1 MRPRRIYKEGNR
13 FFYIINGKRRYIK
26 IKEDVTEKQIVRA
39 NLKRIEKP
47 DQAKRV
53 KPRTERKQ
61 ELQYRFE
68 QPIVNGEMG
77 LQLSTPNYYNPFLAT
92 RYPSA
97 STNLVEQGKKIT
109 SIEDIITGAE
119 RKKKEKFGENIVDFF
134 SALASKKNELFANF
148 TMTQSPTTL
157 TKPVAADTTKD
168 NIDVSSKDTELPY
181 NYYKA
186 SILDTINSFED
197 FADLWRSENPSYS
210 DMIFRI
216 INQQFREL
224 EGNEDRKKKLFVE
237 LKNDEQLKDIFD
249 SQVKK
254 VQEVIGIGG
263 IPIRVPQRDFSRQ
276 TPISKLVEMK
286 EEGVLQE
293 SKGEEPS
300 SSSLP
305 PIEPTR
311 PKYQKPGGKKPF
323 LKSGEGTLASSG
335 VKPLT
340 TEEKLATTP
349 SYSGTPQGT
358 EAPAE
363 PLRDVPTSSPMAV
376 SYVEQ
381 LRKEMGFGEYESNNG
396 LYNDEIAKII
406 RKRIGR
412 IIPVV
417 PSDKVNDLLSYVVKG
432 DKKFAAV
439 INTNPSQSDGSGG
452 DGYRPGHWRG
462 IFIDCRDDF
471 PSCEYFDPLAEGKPE
486 KSLVDVMKKICKKM
500 NPEKLCLFKSSS
512 IRRQAKEKS
521 TCGWHVVQYID
532 DRWRGIPWSE
542 ATGYDNYIEKLKEPV
557 DDSKDGEKEVEKYIK
572 KYEVYI

>member
-1 MRPRRIYKEGNR
+1 MIIKMRPRRIYKEGNR

-53 KPRTERKQ
+53 KPLVERKPT
-61 ELQYRFE
+61 LPYRFE
-68 QPIVNGEMG
+68 QPIVNGDIG
-77 LQLSTPNYYNPFLAT
+77 RAIATSYYNPQIRT
-92 RYPSA
+92 A
-97 STNLVEQGKKIT
+97 SSGFVEQGKKII

-134 SALASKKNELFANF
+134 SALASKKNELFANI
-148 TMTQSPTTL
+148 TINQSPGTL
-157 TKPVAADTTKD
+157 TKPVVADATKD
-168 NIDVSSKDTELPY
+168 NIETSGNSNIPETNYENAIRDVLLNEDEFKNVWSNSNKQLGNIYNRLPPNYNTFLNYILSSFGLEKKDDLYIKLFRKFKTGTDLG
-181 NYYKA
+181 
-186 SILDTINSFED
+186 NS
-197 FADLWRSENPSYS
+197 
-210 DMIFRI
+210 
-216 INQQFREL
+216 L
-224 EGNEDRKKKLFVE
+224 EGQYYATHLN
-237 LKNDEQLKDIFD
+237 I
-249 SQVKK
+249 
-254 VQEVIGIGG
+254 VQEEEENK
-263 IPIRVPQRDFSRQ
+263 SE
-276 TPISKLVEMK
+276 SK

-293 SKGEEPS
+293 SKGEEPTLS
-300 SSSLP
+300 GDTKPSKSSLP

-323 LKSGEGTLASSG
+323 LKAREGTLASSG

-363 PLRDVPTSSPMAV
+363 PLRDVPTSSPMVV

-381 LRKEMGFGEYESNNG
+381 LRKEMGFGEYESSNG

-406 RKRIGR
+406 RKRVGKV
-412 IIPVV
+412 IPVV

-439 INTNPSQSDGSGG
+439 INTNPSQSDGSGN
-452 DGYRPGHWRG
+452 DSYRPGHWRA

-500 NPEKLCLFKSSS
+500 NPEKLCLLKQNN

-521 TCGWHVVQYID
+521 TCGWHVLQFID
-532 DRWRGIPWSE
+532 DRWKGVPWSE
-542 ATGYDNYIEKLKEPV
+542 ASGYDNYMEKLKEPV

>member
-68 QPIVNGEMG
+68 QPIVNGDIGREI
-77 LQLSTPNYYNPFLAT
+77 SYYNPQIST
-92 RYPSA
+92 A
-97 STNLVEQGKKIT
+97 SSGFVEQGKKIS
-109 SIEDIITGAE
+109 SIEDIITGAQ
-119 RKKKEKFGENIVDFF
+119 RKKTEKFGENIVDFF

-148 TMTQSPTTL
+148 TITQSPLTL
-157 TKPVAADTTKD
+157 TKPVAADTTTD
-168 NIDVSSKDTELPY
+168 DIDVSSKDVNFSDDKFNEYLIRTMLDFKEFSELWKNDDPS
-181 NYYKA
+181 YKA
-186 SILDTINSFED
+186 MLN
-197 FADLWRSENPSYS
+197 
-210 DMIFRI
+210 RI
-216 INQQFREL
+216 INKYN
-224 EGNEDRKKKLFVE
+224 EGKNKNDDAFIQEDKRKQLIGKYKKKGGQLEDVFNY
-237 LKNDEQLKDIFD
+237 LKKRLLETGGLPI
-249 SQVKK
+249 QV
-254 VQEVIGIGG
+254 
-263 IPIRVPQRDFSRQ
+263 PLRDLSKT
-276 TPISKLVEMK
+276 TPISALGEDSK
-286 EEGVLQE
+286 EEGILQE
-293 SKGEEPS
+293 SKGEET

-323 LKSGEGTLASSG
+323 LKAGEGTLASAG

-376 SYVEQ
+376 SIAEQ
-381 LRKEMGFGEYESNNG
+381 VRKEMGFGEYHSDNG
-396 LYNDEIAKII
+396 LFNDEIAKII
-406 RKRIGR
+406 RKRVGKV
-412 IIPVV
+412 IPVV

-486 KSLVDVMKKICKKM
+486 KALVDVMKKICKKM

-532 DRWRGIPWSE
+532 DRWRGVPWSE

>member
-47 DQAKRV
+47 EQAKRV
-53 KPRTERKQ
+53 KPRAERKQ
-61 ELQYRFE
+61 ELPYRFE
-68 QPIVNGEMG
+68 QPIVNGDIGRMITT
-77 LQLSTPNYYNPFLAT
+77 QYYNPPIRT
-92 RYPSA
+92 A
-97 STNLVEQGKKIT
+97 SSGFVEQGKKIS
-109 SIEDIITGAE
+109 SIEDIITGVE

-148 TMTQSPTTL
+148 TITQSPATL

-168 NIDVSSKDTELPY
+168 NIETSGNSNIPETNYENAIRDVLLNEAEFKNVWANSNKQLGNIYNRLPPNY
-181 NYYKA
+181 NTFLNY
-186 SILDTINSFED
+186 ILTSFGIEKRDDLYIKLFRKFKTGTDLGNS
-197 FADLWRSENPSYS
+197 
-210 DMIFRI
+210 
-216 INQQFREL
+216 L
-224 EGNEDRKKKLFVE
+224 EGQYYATHLN
-237 LKNDEQLKDIFD
+237 I
-249 SQVKK
+249 
-254 VQEVIGIGG
+254 VQEEEENK
-263 IPIRVPQRDFSRQ
+263 SE
-276 TPISKLVEMK
+276 SK

-293 SKGEEPS
+293 SKGEEPTLS
-300 SSSLP
+300 GDTKPSESSLP
-305 PIEPTR
+305 PIEPTI
-311 PKYQKPGGKKPF
+311 PKYRKPRGKKPF
-323 LKSGEGTLASSG
+323 LKTGQGTLASAG

-340 TEEKLATTP
+340 VEEKLATTP

-363 PLRDVPTSSPMAV
+363 PLRTIPTSSPMAV

-381 LRKEMGFGEYESNNG
+381 LRKEMGFGEYESSNG

-406 RKRIGR
+406 RKRVGK

-439 INTNPSQSDGSGG
+439 INTNPSQSDGSGT
-452 DGYRPGHWRG
+452 DSYRPGHWRA

-486 KSLVDVMKKICKKM
+486 KLLVDVMKKICKKM
-500 NPEKLCLFKSSS
+500 NPEKMCLFKQSN

-521 TCGWHVVQYID
+521 TCGWHVLQFID
-532 DRWRGIPWSE
+532 DRWKGVPWAE
-542 ATGYDNYIEKLKEPV
+542 ASGYNNYMEKLKEPV